1 LPVVQELA
9 RRGWVGKCWQTR
21 QGRQRG
27 GRPFTK
33 TSLYRLLTNVLYAG
47 KVRYKDET
55 HDGEQPAL
63 IDADTFGRVQ
73 TLLRSH
79 GPEIGPPSVH
89 RFTAL
94 LKGLLRCVCCD
105 CAMTPAH
112 TTRKGGLRYRYYTCV
127 HAQKNGWQ
135 SCPSKSIP
143 AQAIEQLVVDQ
154 IQRLGQ
160 DPSVLE
166 QLLTT
171 VRQQD
176 EARFVEWE
184 NERVALERDLLRGQ
198 SEVRKLLAEVGS
210 GVGSNGAV
218 TRLAELQARLAQIEQ
233 RLARVRGQREA
244 WQQERLDQTAVT
256 EALSGLVP
264 AWESMTPHEQARV
277 VRLLVARV
285 DYDGQH
291 GKASITYQP
300 LGLKTLAAEMWDHNR
315 EERSA

>member
-1 LPVVQELA
+1 
-9 RRGWVGKCWQTR
+9 
-21 QGRQRG
+21 
-27 GRPFTK
+27 
-33 TSLYRLLTNVLYAG
+33 LTNVLYVG
-47 KVRYKDET
+47 KVRYKDEI
-55 HDGEQPAL
+55 HDGEHPAL
-63 IDADTFGRVQ
+63 IDADTFQRVQ
-73 TLLRSH
+73 ALLRSR
-79 GPEIGPPSVH
+79 GPEVGPPSLH

-94 LKGLLRCVCCD
+94 LKGLLHCVRCG
-105 CAMTPAH
+105 CAMTPSH
-112 TTRKGGLRYRYYTCV
+112 TTRKGSPRYRYYTCV
-127 HAQKNGWQ
+127 HAQKSGWQ

-143 AQAIEQLVVDQ
+143 AQPIGQLVVDQ

-166 QLLTT
+166 KLLTT

-176 EARFVEWE
+176 EARFAEWE
-184 NERVALERDLLRGQ
+184 SERVALERDLLRGQ

-210 GVGSNGAV
+210 GLGSNGAV

-244 WQQERLDQTAVT
+244 WRQERLDEAAVT

-264 AWESMTPHEQARV
+264 TWESMTPREQARV

-291 GKASITYQP
+291 GKASITFQP
-300 LGLKTLAAEMWDHNR
+300 SGLKTLAAEMWDHKG
-315 EERSA
+315 EECSA